1 MAPRATRTAKVAS
14 LQALATTATVATVAT
29 AAVVRPPRSPPKVKR
44 GAKRAAALPRIHSYR
59 PVEPTARPAHT
70 LILGTMP
77 SLESLRQQQYYA
89 HPRNAFW
96 TIVAEVLGHS
106 RATTPYADQIARLA
120 DAGYLLWDV
129 LHSCRRPGS
138 LDADIV
144 DETPNDIVGLLE
156 RHPTVRRIAFNGQPA
171 AQLFR
176 RHVLEP
182 LQLARPATRLVAGN
196 ALAATVF
203 KLSPAAANPSAE
215 PALELVV
222 LPSTSPAFTL
232 PYAAKLDQWRTIVF
246 SAHANM

>member
-1 MAPRATRTAKVAS
+1 MAPRAARTARAGGA
-14 LQALATTATVATVAT
+14 QTAATVTTVATV
-29 AAVVRPPRSPPKVKR
+29 AVVRPPRSPPKAKR
-44 GAKRAAALPRIHSYR
+44 AAKRAAALPRIHSYR
-59 PVEPTARPAHT
+59 PVEPTAARPAHT

-106 RATTPYADQIARLA
+106 RATTPYAEQLARLA

-144 DETPNDIVGLLE
+144 DETPNDIVGLLA

-182 LQLARPATRLVAGN
+182 LQLARPATQLVAGN

-203 KLSPAAANPSAE
+203 KLAPAAADPAAG

-232 PYAAKLDQWRTIVF
+232 PYAAKLEQWRALVF
-246 SAHANM
+246 SAHATM